1 MKNNKLVL
9 LARFATQARRF
20 IGAVNVTKMS
30 TDESYALQTILNAK
44 VSDNAEL
51 KELAKKIS
59 QSLILNQKLLEAID
73 HFLAGYIAV
82 DELPK
87 VEYFIQR
94 FATHIYKI
102 TPESGDYRHAVSEFL
117 AEVDEHCHPFCT
129 QMIRLFYPYWAAE
142 FAYQGSAQY
151 LNLSSDLT
159 SLTSSPKSLLDLWEE
174 AESSLLST
182 TEQSLL
188 NYFMTDMLN
197 KEISQDAV
205 DARQKIAKILTVELR
220 NNQAETH
227 SDYRKTVDKIRAI
240 INKHDLKTLFLEVS
254 RDFYSYWSR
263 SIQQHQHLK

>member
-20 IGAVNVTKMS
+20 IGAVNVTQMS
-30 TDESYALQTILNAK
+30 TDQSYALQTILSAK
-44 VSDNAEL
+44 ASDNAEL

-59 QSLILNQKLLEAID
+59 HSFIYNQKLLDAID

-87 VEYFIQR
+87 IKYFMQR
-94 FATHIYKI
+94 FAPHIYKI
-102 TPESGDYRHAVSEFL
+102 TPESGEYRHAVSAFL
-117 AEVDEHCHPFCT
+117 AEVDEHSHPFCT

-142 FAYQGSAQY
+142 FAYQGTPHY
-151 LNLSSDLT
+151 LNFSSDLA
-159 SLTSSPKSLLDLWEE
+159 SLTSSPKSLLDLWED
-174 AESSLLST
+174 AESSLLSV
-182 TEQSLL
+182 TEQNLL

-227 SDYRKTVDKIRAI
+227 SDYRKTVDKIRTI

-254 RDFYSYWSR
+254 RDFYSFWSR
-263 SIQQHQHLK
+263 DIKQTQHQK